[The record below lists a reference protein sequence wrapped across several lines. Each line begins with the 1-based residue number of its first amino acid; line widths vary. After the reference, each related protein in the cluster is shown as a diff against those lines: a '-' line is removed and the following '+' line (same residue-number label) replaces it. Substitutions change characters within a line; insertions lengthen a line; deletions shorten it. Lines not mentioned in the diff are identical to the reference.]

1 MQEIAWFLPD
11 WPPAFG
17 ELVRFG
23 ALLVAGLLGGELAH
37 RLAGLPRVMGY
48 VLAGVACGPHLLGVI
63 EAPLFAGARVFVD
76 LALGLIVFELGHRFD
91 LDWLTRNRWL
101 ALAALGESL
110 GAFFAIYAGLLYF
123 DYPPLLASAAAAV
136 GTATSPAVVM
146 VVSHD
151 LRASGQITERML
163 LFTAVNCVFAYVAL
177 TLLLPFLH
185 LEHEASWRSAIL
197 HPLYLLAGAGVLGFF
212 GCQLLL
218 GIARWLGKREDRQFI
233 LMVALVVLMVG
244 CARALHVPVV
254 VTLLAFGI
262 LARNLDDDH
271 VLLPL
276 RFGYAGQLLFVVLFV
291 LSGASLDFSALPA
304 VAAVTAMFI
313 VVRFLGKAIAI
324 LVLGRLSGLRA
335 GGAGLLSLSLLPMS
349 GLAVVMVYDTALLYP
364 RFGAEL
370 AAVVLSAVAI
380 LELVGPLATQFAL
393 RQAGETHVEPR
404 AGEAQAQA

>member
-1 MQEIAWFLPD
+1 MQEVAWFLPS

-23 ALLVAGLLGGELAH
+23 ALLLAGLLGGELVH
-37 RLAGLPRVMGY
+37 RIASLPRVTGY
-48 VLAGVACGPHLLGVI
+48 VLAGVACGPHALDLVH
-63 EAPLFAGARVFVD
+63 APMLAGTRVFVD
-76 LALGLIVFELGHRFD
+76 LALGLIVFELGHRLD
-91 LDWLTRNRWL
+91 LDWLGRNRWL

-110 GAFFAIYAGLLYF
+110 GAFFAIYAGLMYF
-123 DYPPLLASAAAAV
+123 DYSPLLAAAAAAV

-146 VVSHD
+146 VVAHE

-185 LEHEASWRSAIL
+185 LEHETNWRSAIL
-197 HPLYLLAGAGVLGFF
+197 HPLYLLGGAGLLGFA

-218 GIARWLGKREDRQFI
+218 GVARWLGKREDRQFI
-233 LMVALVVLMVG
+233 LMVAVVVLMVG
-244 CARALHVPVV
+244 CARALNVPVV
-254 VTLLAFGI
+254 VALLALGM

-291 LSGASLDFSALPA
+291 LSGASLDFGGLQT
-304 VAAVTAMFI
+304 VAAVTAVFV

-349 GLAVVMVYDTALLYP
+349 GLAVVMVYDTAVLYP

-370 AAVVLSAVAI
+370 AAVVLSAVAL
-380 LELVGPLATQFAL
+380 LELVGPLVTQFAL
-393 RQAGETHVEPR
+393 RRAGETHLETR
-404 AGEAQAQA
+404 AGETPVA